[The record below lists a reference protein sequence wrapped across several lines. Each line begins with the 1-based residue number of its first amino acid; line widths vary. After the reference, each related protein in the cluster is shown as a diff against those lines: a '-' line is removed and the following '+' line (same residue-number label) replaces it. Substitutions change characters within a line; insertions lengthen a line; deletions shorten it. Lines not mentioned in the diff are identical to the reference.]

1 MGCGRRYDR
10 HRFCKRASPLSLES
24 TTFHY
29 KTKTGG
35 LFSLYKTIL
44 MITLDHPVLECQ
56 YSIMSTSVGGAQG
69 ECRTRV
75 FSLPDRLGQ
84 LTIIELVIYLRRTVF
99 LDRVRSWPVLFR
111 LLARRVSSYHC
122 KTESTTTTRPYS
134 AWTTLGTSW
143 SWRRRSRTR
152 VAKIRIA
159 Q

>member
-1 MGCGRRYDR
+1 
-10 HRFCKRASPLSLES
+10 
-24 TTFHY
+24 
-29 KTKTGG
+29 
-35 LFSLYKTIL
+35 

-56 YSIMSTSVGGAQG
+56 YSVMSTSVGGAQG

-99 LDRVRSWPVLFR
+99 LDRVRSWAVLFR

-152 VAKIRIA
+152 VGKIRIA
-159 Q
+159 QEVANHERALVSNICSGGPEAGLLSGCQQKTSSTRVDLG